1 MPTTANTVNF
11 IHDTK
16 HTSGTLVVMKKR
28 YNYRAYPDGAQQ
40 RSLSRLFGCVRFT
53 YNQTVAAARAAHE
66 AGARYPGATEL
77 QKIVLTRGKAEHPW
91 LGEVSGV
98 PLIQAVRD
106 ADHAYR
112 AFFASV
118 TGKRKGPMVGPPRFK
133 SRRDNRQ
140 TARFTSASSA
150 GGLRVRACA
159 NPRWGEVYLPKI
171 GWLRYRS
178 SRDLPSQPTSVSVR
192 RNPDGTYEV
201 SFVVEAPDRQ
211 IVATERVAGL
221 DLGLADFAVIVY
233 SDGTREKVDNPRLL
247 RAAEK
252 RLARAQKA
260 LSRTQKGSNNRT
272 KARVVVARRHAAVA
286 RRRADFTHKLSTRL
300 SRENQAVAVESLSVA
315 GLGRTRLA
323 KSVHDAGWAQFVQQ
337 LADKTTVAAIDRWS
351 PTTRTCSQ
359 CGAIGGRKPLSV
371 REWTCPDCG
380 ARLDRDYNAALNI
393 MVAAGLAETENAC
406 GADVRRAL
414 ASAVSSETGTH
425 RTDQHTLAA

>member
-1 MPTTANTVNF
+1 M
-11 IHDTK
+11 
-16 HTSGTLVVMKKR
+16 
-28 YNYRAYPDGAQQ
+28 
-40 RSLSRLFGCVRFT
+40 
-53 YNQTVAAARAAHE
+53 
-66 AGARYPGATEL
+66 
-77 QKIVLTRGKAEHPW
+77 
-91 LGEVSGV
+91 
-98 PLIQAVRD
+98 
-106 ADHAYR
+106 
-112 AFFASV
+112 
-118 TGKRKGPMVGPPRFK
+118 
-133 SRRDNRQ
+133 
-140 TARFTSASSA
+140 
-150 GGLRVRACA
+150 
-159 NPRWGEVYLPKI
+159 
-171 GWLRYRS
+171 
-178 SRDLPSQPTSVSVR
+178 
-192 RNPDGTYEV
+192 
-201 SFVVEAPDRQ
+201 VEAPDRQ

-233 SDGTREKVDNPRLL
+233 SDGTRDKVDNPRLL

-260 LSRTQKGSNNRT
+260 LSRTQKGSNNRA

-337 LADKTTVAAIDRWS
+337 LADKTTVVAIDRWS